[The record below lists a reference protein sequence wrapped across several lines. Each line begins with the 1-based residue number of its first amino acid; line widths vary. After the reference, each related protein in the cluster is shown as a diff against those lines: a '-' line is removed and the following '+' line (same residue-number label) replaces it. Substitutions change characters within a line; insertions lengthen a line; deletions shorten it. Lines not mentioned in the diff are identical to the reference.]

1 MTYWNGF
8 VIGIAV
14 GTLLVFVATG
24 HIVTVEYTELFRS
37 LSFLIL
43 FIIFVLGLWVAI
55 YRARNRGS
63 CLTPSWDGVISGIG
77 FIEATLVFLM
87 YGFRI

>member
-8 VIGIAV
+8 IIGIAV

-24 HIVTVEYTELFRS
+24 HIITLEYTELFRGI
-37 LSFLIL
+37 SFLIL
-43 FIIFVLGLWVAI
+43 FIIFVLGLLVTF
-55 YRARNRGS
+55 YRASHRSS
-63 CLTPSWDGVISGIG
+63 CFTPSWDGFITGIG
-77 FIEATLVFLM
+77 FIEAILIFLM

>member
-8 VIGIAV
+8 AIGIAV

-37 LSFLIL
+37 ACFLML
-43 FIIFVLGLWVAI
+43 FIIFVLGLWVTL
-55 YRARNRGS
+55 YRASHRDS
-63 CLTPSWDGVISGIG
+63 CFTPTRDGFIAGIG
-77 FIEATLVFLM
+77 FIEAILLFLM